1 MGFVGHSKTELI
13 TIPKKQDKEKQVG
26 KSKALNGYESI
37 RDKVDEAQQSIV
49 KGVPSNEKKQR
60 VSTGL
65 YFFF

>member
-13 TIPKKQDKEKQVG
+13 TIPKKQDKEKHVG

-37 RDKVDEAQQSIV
+37 RDKVDESSQLVV
-49 KGVPSNEKKQR
+49 KGVPSTENKQR

-65 YFFF
+65 

>member
-26 KSKALNGYESI
+26 KSKAMNGYESI
-37 RDKVDEAQQSIV
+37 RDKIDEEQQFVV
-49 KGVPSNEKKQR
+49 KGVPKPEKKQR

-65 YFFF
+65 